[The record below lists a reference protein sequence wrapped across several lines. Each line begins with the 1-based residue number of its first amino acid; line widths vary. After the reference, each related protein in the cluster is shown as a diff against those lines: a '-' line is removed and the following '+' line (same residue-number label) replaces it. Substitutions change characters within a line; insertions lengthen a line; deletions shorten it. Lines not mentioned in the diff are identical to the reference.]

1 MKASLR
7 EWRHGREITSASTA
21 EDGDNDNDNDDAH

>member
-7 EWRHGREITSASTA
+7 EWRQGREITSASTA
-21 EDGDNDNDNDDAH
+21 EDGDNDNANDNTH